1 MIVCAAQRHVEK
13 MFADSEYKW
22 GPISTERERERERKG
37 GWERE
42 RNGSSPRPVLY
53 HKERERRRV
62 RIGRN
67 VLGAPPAVV
76 LDAVVK

>member
-1 MIVCAAQRHVEK
+1 MGSHI
-13 MFADSEYKW
+13 D
-22 GPISTERERERERKG
+22 RERGREAGKESG
-37 GWERE
+37 T
-42 RNGSSPRPVLY
+42 VLLPGPCFY
-53 HKERERRRV
+53 HKERERRRT